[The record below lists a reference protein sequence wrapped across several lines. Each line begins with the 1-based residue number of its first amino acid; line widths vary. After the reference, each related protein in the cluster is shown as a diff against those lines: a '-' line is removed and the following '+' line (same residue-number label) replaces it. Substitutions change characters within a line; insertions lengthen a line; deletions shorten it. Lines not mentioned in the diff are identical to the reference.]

1 MDRLSCRY
9 RLRRWFAMAALGVLA
24 TGAGCQTGL
33 FTAMY
38 LINGTDV
45 KPEFEG
51 LKGKKVVVVCRATS
65 ELEFANVAVADE
77 LAAVVGRLL
86 GERVKR
92 IHMISAREVE
102 RWSDE
107 NEWEEFTEVGEAL
120 DAEMVVGLDLDQ
132 FGIYQGQTVYQG
144 TAIVGIHV
152 YDMSRDGAQVYSS
165 TPPQTRWPPNSVEPV
180 GNKLPAQF
188 RKEFIGVL
196 ANEIGRHFYP
206 HDPAQDF
213 ARDADAL

>member
-1 MDRLSCRY
+1 MDRISCQR
-9 RLRRWFAMAALGVLA
+9 RLPRLFAMAALGVLA
-24 TGAGCQTGL
+24 TAAGCQSAM
-33 FTAMY
+33 FTAAY
-38 LINGTDV
+38 LINGTEV
-45 KPEFEG
+45 KPEYEG

-65 ELEFANVAVADE
+65 ELEFANVSVADE
-77 LAAVVGRLL
+77 LSTALGRLL

-92 IHMISAREVE
+92 IQLISAREVE

-120 DAEMVVGLDLDQ
+120 DAQIVVGLDLDQ

-152 YDMSRDGAQVYSS
+152 YDMEHDGAQVYNS

-180 GNKLPAQF
+180 GTKLPAQF
-188 RKEFIGVL
+188 RKEFIQVL

-206 HDPAQDF
+206 HDPAMDF